1 MFQETAI
8 FTQKRKM
15 SFRKG
20 FIVAILLS
28 VSSIGCKKEEIS
40 QKTTN
45 KSVQTAKEDI
55 PNIAN
60 SFLNNYYPYS
70 KIKSVSKEDILGFG
84 KSYKV
89 SLDSAT
95 VIIFDEKG
103 IWKEISDNKGAD
115 KDLLP
120 PTASEYIISEFPTEK
135 IIKIETKKTNFLV
148 QLSNK
153 KNLNFDENGSLL
165 K

>member
-1 MFQETAI
+1 MSLGKYSI
-8 FTQKRKM
+8 F
-15 SFRKG
+15 
-20 FIVAILLS
+20 IILLS
-28 VSSIGCKKEEIS
+28 FTLISCKKEIIS
-40 QKTTN
+40 NNSNT
-45 KSVQTAKEDI
+45 KSAKVSKEEI
-55 PNIAN
+55 PNIAS
-60 SFLNNYYPYS
+60 SFINNYYPYS

-120 PTASEYIISEFPTEK
+120 PAASEYISNEFPIEK
-135 IIKIETKKTNFLV
+135 IIKIETKKANFVV

-153 KNLNFDENGSLL
+153 KTLNFDENGNLI